1 MRIRRFFSES
11 LHHRLI
17 LYFMLLMMIP
27 ISVAGTLIYRA
38 SDVRISDSALAL
50 AEEVV
55 GKTGEN
61 LEAVL
66 LDMQSAAKQVA
77 EDHTVQILMAKLQ
90 DSEKAEDSVILELDA
105 RLKQI
110 AGMYAGLDGVYICLD
125 DFTVAKSRYYAV
137 RDEHKALPMTM
148 EQYEVIRNHED
159 IQWIVSDEGS
169 LVADNMGN
177 AVLSA
182 ARLLPLSSTGQPCGI
197 VVVEVRQSYLKQ
209 IFDKKLGESG
219 TIFLMSA
226 RSNIALLP
234 AAASDE
240 IVSDAVNQIRRT
252 DRKAATISLHDR
264 VIFYVP
270 LSLSEWTA
278 IGVVMKQS
286 LRGDSQEI
294 LTLFVITVLMTL
306 LLTIFVSGSL
316 ADYELRPIRRI
327 QTYIKDMENGEFG
340 KPLPSMRSDEIGS
353 LAENTQEMSEK
364 IGELLETVKTEQKR
378 MRTAEFKALQA
389 QINPHFLYNSLDS
402 INWLVRKGNTEKA
415 IEMISALTTF
425 FRIGLSK
432 GRDIITVREELEHV
446 RSYLVIQKIR
456 YENQF
461 EYSFYVDP
469 ETENYFVPKLM
480 LQPLVENALY
490 HGIKLCD
497 RKCILMIQVL
507 SHGDR
512 IEIEV
517 LDNGAGMDAET
528 LESVRKAMEHK
539 GENRANSY
547 GVVNVNDRIQI
558 LAGQEYGLRLTSEKG
573 VGTSARIV
581 LINQRFITE

>member
-17 LYFMLLMMIP
+17 LYFILLMMIP

-66 LDMQSAAKQVA
+66 LNMQSAAKQVA
-77 EDHTVQILMAKLQ
+77 EDHTVQILMDKLQ
-90 DSEKAEDSVILELDA
+90 DSEKAEDSVIPELDA

-137 RDEHKALPMTM
+137 RDEREALPMTM
-148 EQYEVIRNHED
+148 KQYKIIRNHED

-240 IVSDAVNQIRRT
+240 MVSDAVNQIRWT
-252 DRKAATISLHDR
+252 DRKATTISLHDR

-294 LTLFVITVLMTL
+294 LTLFVVTVLMTL

-340 KPLPSMRSDEIGS
+340 KPLPPMRSDEIGS
-353 LAENTQEMSEK
+353 LAENTQEMSGK
-364 IGELLETVKTEQKR
+364 IGELLETVKPSKNGCAQQNSKPSKR
-378 MRTAEFKALQA
+378 R
-389 QINPHFLYNSLDS
+389 S
-402 INWLVRKGNTEKA
+402 IPIFYIILWTP
-415 IEMISALTTF
+415 S
-425 FRIGLSK
+425 IGW
-432 GRDIITVREELEHV
+432 
-446 RSYLVIQKIR
+446 
-456 YENQF
+456 
-461 EYSFYVDP
+461 
-469 ETENYFVPKLM
+469 
-480 LQPLVENALY
+480 
-490 HGIKLCD
+490 C
-497 RKCILMIQVL
+497 
-507 SHGDR
+507 
-512 IEIEV
+512 
-517 LDNGAGMDAET
+517 
-528 LESVRKAMEHK
+528 
-539 GENRANSY
+539 
-547 GVVNVNDRIQI
+547 
-558 LAGQEYGLRLTSEKG
+558 EKG
-573 VGTSARIV
+573 TRKRQ
-581 LINQRFITE
+581 QR

>member
-1 MRIRRFFSES
+1 
-11 LHHRLI
+11 
-17 LYFMLLMMIP
+17 
-27 ISVAGTLIYRA
+27 
-38 SDVRISDSALAL
+38 
-50 AEEVV
+50 
-55 GKTGEN
+55 
-61 LEAVL
+61 
-66 LDMQSAAKQVA
+66 
-77 EDHTVQILMAKLQ
+77 
-90 DSEKAEDSVILELDA
+90 
-105 RLKQI
+105 
-110 AGMYAGLDGVYICLD
+110 
-125 DFTVAKSRYYAV
+125 
-137 RDEHKALPMTM
+137 
-148 EQYEVIRNHED
+148 
-159 IQWIVSDEGS
+159 
-169 LVADNMGN
+169 
-177 AVLSA
+177 
-182 ARLLPLSSTGQPCGI
+182 
-197 VVVEVRQSYLKQ
+197 
-209 IFDKKLGESG
+209 
-219 TIFLMSA
+219 MSA

-581 LINQRFITE
+581 LPKTLKGA

>member
-61 LEAVL
+61 LEAML

-125 DFTVAKSRYYAV
+125 DFTVAKSRYYAA

-581 LINQRFITE
+581 LPKTLKGA

>member
-528 LESVRKAMEHK
+528 LESVRKSMEHK

-581 LINQRFITE
+581 LPKTLKGA

>member
-11 LHHRLI
+11 LHHRLV

-38 SDVRISDSALAL
+38 SDVRISDGALAL
-50 AEEVV
+50 AEEVIE
-55 GKTGEN
+55 KTGEN
-61 LEAVL
+61 MEEVL

-77 EDHTVQILMAKLQ
+77 EDHTIQSLLAQLQ
-90 DSEKAEDSVILELDA
+90 VPEISEEPVISALDA

-125 DFTVAKSRYYAV
+125 DFTVVKSRYYTA
-137 RDEHKALPMTM
+137 RDEHDTLLLTGD
-148 EQYEVIRNHED
+148 QYMVIRNHED

-182 ARLLPLSSTGQPCGI
+182 ARLLPLSVTGQPCGI
-197 VVVEVRQSYLKQ
+197 VVVEVRQSYLKK
-209 IFDKKLGESG
+209 ILDKKLGESG
-219 TIFLMSA
+219 TVFLLSP
-226 RSNIALLP
+226 RRDIVLQT

-240 IVSDAVNQIRRT
+240 MVADAAEQVKQA
-252 DRKAATISLHDR
+252 DRKTTTISSRDR
-264 VIFYVP
+264 VIFCEP
-270 LSLSEWTA
+270 LSLSEWSVV
-278 IGVVMKQS
+278 GVVMKQS
-286 LRGDSQEI
+286 LRSDSREI
-294 LTLFVITVLMTL
+294 LILFIVTVLLTL
-306 LLTIFVSGSL
+306 LLTILVSGGL

-327 QTYIKDMENGEFG
+327 QTYIKNMENGEFG
-340 KPLPSMRSDEIGS
+340 KPLPPMRPDEIGS
-353 LAENTQEMSEK
+353 LAANTQEMSGK
-364 IGELLETVKTEQKR
+364 IGELLETVKTEQER

-402 INWLVRKGNTEKA
+402 INWLVRKGDMEKA
-415 IEMISALTTF
+415 TDMISALTTF

-432 GRDIITVREELEHV
+432 GRDMITVREEVEHV

-461 EYSFYVDP
+461 EYAFYVDP
-469 ETENYFVPKLM
+469 ETEDYFVPKLM

-497 RKCILMIQVL
+497 RKCMLMIQVL

-512 IEIEV
+512 IEMEV

-528 LESVRKAMEHK
+528 LASVREAMEHR
-539 GENRANSY
+539 GENRTNSY

-558 LAGQEYGLRLTSEKG
+558 LAGREYGLSFTSEKG

-581 LINQRFITE
+581 LPKTLKGA

>member
-327 QTYIKDMENGEFG
+327 QTYIKDIENGEFG

-581 LINQRFITE
+581 LPKTLKGA

>member
-148 EQYEVIRNHED
+148 EKYEVIRNHED

-415 IEMISALTTF
+415 TEMISALTTF

-581 LINQRFITE
+581 LPKTLKGA

>member
-17 LYFMLLMMIP
+17 LYCMLLMMIP

-581 LINQRFITE
+581 LPKTLKGA

>member
-340 KPLPSMRSDEIGS
+340 KPLPSMRSDACVSCTKRI
-353 LAENTQEMSEK
+353 NSEH
-364 IGELLETVKTEQKR
+364 T
-378 MRTAEFKALQA
+378 
-389 QINPHFLYNSLDS
+389 
-402 INWLVRKGNTEKA
+402 
-415 IEMISALTTF
+415 
-425 FRIGLSK
+425 
-432 GRDIITVREELEHV
+432 
-446 RSYLVIQKIR
+446 
-456 YENQF
+456 
-461 EYSFYVDP
+461 
-469 ETENYFVPKLM
+469 
-480 LQPLVENALY
+480 
-490 HGIKLCD
+490 
-497 RKCILMIQVL
+497 
-507 SHGDR
+507 
-512 IEIEV
+512 
-517 LDNGAGMDAET
+517 
-528 LESVRKAMEHK
+528 
-539 GENRANSY
+539 
-547 GVVNVNDRIQI
+547 
-558 LAGQEYGLRLTSEKG
+558 
-573 VGTSARIV
+573 
-581 LINQRFITE
+581 

>member
-125 DFTVAKSRYYAV
+125 DFTVAKSRYYAA

-415 IEMISALTTF
+415 TEMISALTTF

-581 LINQRFITE
+581 LPKTLKGA

>member
-125 DFTVAKSRYYAV
+125 DFTIAKSRYYAV
-137 RDEHKALPMTM
+137 RDERRALPMTM
-148 EQYEVIRNHED
+148 EQYKIIRNHED

-240 IVSDAVNQIRRT
+240 MVSDAVNQIRWT

-294 LTLFVITVLMTL
+294 LTLFVVTVLMTL

-415 IEMISALTTF
+415 TEMISALTTF

-581 LINQRFITE
+581 LPKTLKGA

>member
-340 KPLPSMRSDEIGS
+340 KPLPSIRSDEIGS

-581 LINQRFITE
+581 LPKTLKGA

>member
-125 DFTVAKSRYYAV
+125 DFTIAKSRYYAV
-137 RDEHKALPMTM
+137 RDERRALPMTM
-148 EQYEVIRNHED
+148 EQYKIIRNHED

-240 IVSDAVNQIRRT
+240 MVSDAVNQIRWT

-294 LTLFVITVLMTL
+294 LTLFVVTVLMTL

-353 LAENTQEMSEK
+353 LAENTQEMSGK

-415 IEMISALTTF
+415 TEMISALTTF

-581 LINQRFITE
+581 LPKTLKGA

>member
-61 LEAVL
+61 LEAML

-90 DSEKAEDSVILELDA
+90 DSEKAEDSAILELDA

-125 DFTVAKSRYYAV
+125 DFTVAKSRYYAA

-340 KPLPSMRSDEIGS
+340 KPLPSMCSDEIGS

-389 QINPHFLYNSLDS
+389 QINPHFLYNFLDS

-415 IEMISALTTF
+415 TEMISALTTF

-581 LINQRFITE
+581 LPKTLKGA

>member
-17 LYFMLLMMIP
+17 LYFMLLLMIP

-581 LINQRFITE
+581 LPKTLKGA

>member
-340 KPLPSMRSDEIGS
+340 KPLPSMRFDEIGS

-581 LINQRFITE
+581 LPKTLKGA

>member
-61 LEAVL
+61 LEAML

-125 DFTVAKSRYYAV
+125 DFTVAKSRYYAA

-415 IEMISALTTF
+415 TEMISALTTF

-581 LINQRFITE
+581 LPKTLKGA

>member
-278 IGVVMKQS
+278 IGGVMKQS

-415 IEMISALTTF
+415 TEMISALTTF

-581 LINQRFITE
+581 LPKTLKGA

>member
-61 LEAVL
+61 LEAML

-125 DFTVAKSRYYAV
+125 DFTVAKSRYYAA

-294 LTLFVITVLMTL
+294 LTLFVITVFCPEADAATVGGECA
-306 LLTIFVSGSL
+306 VS
-316 ADYELRPIRRI
+316 R
-327 QTYIKDMENGEFG
+327 
-340 KPLPSMRSDEIGS
+340 
-353 LAENTQEMSEK
+353 
-364 IGELLETVKTEQKR
+364 
-378 MRTAEFKALQA
+378 
-389 QINPHFLYNSLDS
+389 H
-402 INWLVRKGNTEKA
+402 
-415 IEMISALTTF
+415 
-425 FRIGLSK
+425 
-432 GRDIITVREELEHV
+432 
-446 RSYLVIQKIR
+446 
-456 YENQF
+456 
-461 EYSFYVDP
+461 
-469 ETENYFVPKLM
+469 
-480 LQPLVENALY
+480 
-490 HGIKLCD
+490 
-497 RKCILMIQVL
+497 
-507 SHGDR
+507 
-512 IEIEV
+512 
-517 LDNGAGMDAET
+517 
-528 LESVRKAMEHK
+528 
-539 GENRANSY
+539 
-547 GVVNVNDRIQI
+547 
-558 LAGQEYGLRLTSEKG
+558 
-573 VGTSARIV
+573 
-581 LINQRFITE
+581 

>member
-252 DRKAATISLHDR
+252 DRIAATISLHDR

-415 IEMISALTTF
+415 TEMISALTTF

-581 LINQRFITE
+581 LPKTLKGA

>member
-61 LEAVL
+61 LEAML

-125 DFTVAKSRYYAV
+125 DFTVAKSRYYAA

-415 IEMISALTTF
+415 TEMISALTTF

-558 LAGQEYGLRLTSEKG
+558 LAGQDYGLRLTSEKG

-581 LINQRFITE
+581 LPKTLKGA

>member
-226 RSNIALLP
+226 RSNIVLLP

-581 LINQRFITE
+581 LPKTLKGA

>member
-77 EDHTVQILMAKLQ
+77 EDHAVQILMAKLQ

-415 IEMISALTTF
+415 TEMISALTTF

-581 LINQRFITE
+581 LPKTLKGA

>member
-125 DFTVAKSRYYAV
+125 DFTGAKSRYYAV

-581 LINQRFITE
+581 LPKTLKGA

>member
-125 DFTVAKSRYYAV
+125 DFTIAKSRYYAV
-137 RDEHKALPMTM
+137 RDERRALPMTM
-148 EQYEVIRNHED
+148 EQYKIIRNHED

-240 IVSDAVNQIRRT
+240 MVSDAVNQIRWT

-294 LTLFVITVLMTL
+294 LTLFVVTVLMTL

-415 IEMISALTTF
+415 TEMISALTTF

-539 GENRANSY
+539 GDNRANSY

-581 LINQRFITE
+581 LPKTLKGA

>member
-77 EDHTVQILMAKLQ
+77 EDHTVQILMDKLQ

-125 DFTVAKSRYYAV
+125 DFTIAKSRYYAV
-137 RDEHKALPMTM
+137 RDERRALPMTM
-148 EQYEVIRNHED
+148 EQYKIIRNHED

-240 IVSDAVNQIRRT
+240 MVSDAVNQIRWT

-270 LSLSEWTA
+270 LSLSEWTV

-294 LTLFVITVLMTL
+294 LTLFVVTVLMTL

-353 LAENTQEMSEK
+353 LAENTQEMSGK

-415 IEMISALTTF
+415 TEMVSALTTF

-547 GVVNVNDRIQI
+547 GIVNVNDRIQI

-581 LINQRFITE
+581 LPKTLKGA

>member
-378 MRTAEFKALQA
+378 MRTAEFKVLQA

-581 LINQRFITE
+581 LPKTLKGA

>member
-61 LEAVL
+61 LEAML

-90 DSEKAEDSVILELDA
+90 DSEKAEDSVSLELDA

-125 DFTVAKSRYYAV
+125 DFTVAKSRYYAA

-415 IEMISALTTF
+415 TEMISALTTF

-461 EYSFYVDP
+461 EYSFYVNP

-581 LINQRFITE
+581 LPKTLKGA

>member
-461 EYSFYVDP
+461 EYSFYVDL

-581 LINQRFITE
+581 LPKTLKGA

>member
-1 MRIRRFFSES
+1 MRIHRFFSES

-581 LINQRFITE
+581 LPKTLKGA

>member
-61 LEAVL
+61 LEAML

-125 DFTVAKSRYYAV
+125 DFTVAKSRYYAA

-415 IEMISALTTF
+415 TEMISALTTF

-490 HGIKLCD
+490 HGIKLCE

-581 LINQRFITE
+581 LPKTLKGA

>member
-105 RLKQI
+105 RVKQI

-415 IEMISALTTF
+415 TEMISALTTF

-581 LINQRFITE
+581 LPKTLKGA

>member
-573 VGTSARIV
+573 VGTSAQIV
-581 LINQRFITE
+581 LPKTLKGA

>member
-38 SDVRISDSALAL
+38 SDVRISDSAL

-415 IEMISALTTF
+415 TEMISALTTF

-581 LINQRFITE
+581 LPKTLKGA